1 MSYKYIIFDIDD
13 TLLNYLEDKRN
24 ALMNTLND
32 CNIQYDD
39 KLFDIFYKI
48 CWDEWYEFG
57 LDNSSEVYI
66 QENYHLLYN
75 QYTINSLIK
84 FKEVININ
92 TPDEK
97 LCQLFLNN
105 FSKSC
110 NLNKNVEKIC
120 KTLKNDYKLYI
131 ASNGLSRVQLSRI
144 DKIKNYFDDFFI
156 SESIGNIKPSN
167 KFYSYI
173 LNKLSI
179 GDASECLM
187 IGDSLDC
194 DILGANNIGMDT
206 CWYNSKHIE
215 NRTGIIPTYEIFDFD
230 EIIKILN

>member
-24 ALMNTLND
+24 ALINTLND
-32 CNIQYDD
+32 CNIQYND
-39 KLFDIFYKI
+39 KLFDIYYKI
-48 CWDEWYEFG
+48 CWDEWYKFG

-144 DKIKNYFDDFFI
+144 DKIKTTLMIFLFLKAL
-156 SESIGNIKPSN
+156 E
-167 KFYSYI
+167 I
-173 LNKLSI
+173 LNHQISFT
-179 GDASECLM
+179 A
-187 IGDSLDC
+187 
-194 DILGANNIGMDT
+194 
-206 CWYNSKHIE
+206 
-215 NRTGIIPTYEIFDFD
+215 IF
-230 EIIKILN
+230 